1 MSSIGSVLNIAKEA
15 LLTHQASIAVA
26 GHNVANVDTPG
37 YSRQVLNL
45 NEAQATPHRVGFFG
59 NGVVAESIV
68 RQYDQFLVQRQMNQS
83 STMNYLEGQQQSM
96 RIIETTFNEVPGL
109 AVNDLMSQ
117 FWDAWQGLSNNP
129 ELSASRQ
136 TVVQQ
141 AQLLGEQF
149 ASMAA
154 ELTQA
159 SFDISVALDSSIDD
173 VNALTKQI
181 ANLNLSIASS
191 ETSKQQQNDLRDNRD
206 QLLKDLSALV
216 DITYFETSTGAYTI
230 LMGDGHTLVEQGSN
244 WNLDWSDNAL
254 EWINTNST
262 GKEFRTRL
270 DQTEEMSGKIGGI
283 IDLHKDLVEGNPDN
297 YRGRLDALANA
308 LIREVNQIHTQGVGL
323 VSFNE
328 RLTSAELANDAV
340 LLHTTVDTLTSSE
353 FIPAGTLT
361 INDRSVGRID
371 AGVNINGLAMG
382 KSFNAAKAIN
392 AAEAG
397 VEARLT
403 TLVASNAV
411 TGLGA
416 NESVTFSINGIS
428 VTHTAGAAGE
438 TAADTASA
446 IVNKINAAITS
457 YDNAVP
463 KNVPPQM
470 TIKAI
475 VGNGLNG
482 GAVNSI
488 VLRNTNEGDE
498 SRIIIADVDN
508 TPGSVEA
515 KLGLT
520 NDTFIADSTHNTG
533 ELSLFADEDPIEID
547 GGADDIFLGHLG
559 WAGTISYSNQ
569 AVIDE
574 PAGGGNSEAE
584 FKLNGRL
591 ISITI
596 PDGTLATDTPPND
609 TVASLAVDEINKV
622 AALTGVTAEVGNG
635 YNGGVLNS
643 IVFSSDTTDIVID
656 GYTVISGG
664 DILGL
669 PATKVTKQGVNSA
682 DESPNDG
689 KLSYEK
695 ADNIAPNSLMGM
707 AYADTLQ
714 TDDGSFDIWL
724 YNTDGSLAL
733 SQPVNVS
740 LERAYTLTDV
750 AQAINIS
757 IINSIS
763 PTPAKSWVEASVVG
777 NRLVLTPDSSHKFAF
792 GGDNSNF
799 LASIGLNTIFTG
811 DSASTFGINQTV
823 VSNLS
828 HLAAGQVNEFGEIFT
843 GNNSNSLAISNL
855 QRDETIT
862 FTGNNIDTFDGFYN
876 SLIATIG
883 LKGDSINVN
892 LDYNT
897 MVSNQ
902 LAELRDSTSGV
913 SLDEEMSNLIR
924 YQHAYSAAAKLIS
937 TADELMQTLLNTVNR

>member
-15 LLTHQASIAVA
+15 LLTHQASISVA
-26 GHNVANVDTPG
+26 GHNIANVDTPG
-37 YSRQVLNL
+37 YSRQVLQL
-45 NEAQATPHRVGFFG
+45 NEALATPHRVGFFG
-59 NGVVAESIV
+59 NGVVAESIT
-68 RQYDQFLVQRQMNQS
+68 RKYDQFLVQRLMDQS

-149 ASMAA
+149 ESMAA

-159 SFDISVALDSSIDD
+159 SIDIGVAIDSSIDD
-173 VNALTKQI
+173 VNALTTQLAK
-181 ANLNLSIASS
+181 LNVNIASS

-206 QLLKDLSALV
+206 QLLKDLASLV
-216 DITYFETSTGAYTI
+216 DVSYFETSNGAYTI
-230 LMGDGHTLVEQGSN
+230 LMGDGHSLVEQGSS
-244 WNLDWSDNAL
+244 WSLDWADNNL
-254 EWINTNST
+254 LWINTTST
-262 GKEFRTRL
+262 GKQYRTTI
-270 DQTEEMSGKIGGI
+270 DQTDNMNGKIGGL
-283 IDLHKDLVEGNPDN
+283 IDLNKNLVEGNPDN
-297 YRGRLDALANA
+297 YRGRLDALANG

-323 VSFNE
+323 ISFSE
-328 RLTSAELANDAV
+328 RLTSAELANNAV
-340 LLHTTVDTLTSSE
+340 LLHTTVDTLSSSD

-361 INDRSVGRID
+361 INDRSIGRID
-371 AGVNINGLAMG
+371 SGINSRGLAME
-382 KSFNAAKAIN
+382 KTYNAAQAIN

-397 VEARLT
+397 VQARLT
-403 TLVASNAV
+403 TLVAGNAV

-416 NESVTFSINGIS
+416 NETITFSVNGIT
-428 VTHTAGAAGE
+428 VTHTAGAGGE
-438 TAADTASA
+438 TAAQTASG
-446 IVNKINAAITS
+446 VVTKINAAINS
-457 YDNAVP
+457 YDTAVP
-463 KNVPPQM
+463 QNVPSEM
-470 TIKAI
+470 TLEAI
-475 VGNGLNG
+475 IGNGLNG
-482 GAVNSI
+482 GVTNSI
-488 VLRNTNEGDE
+488 VLRNTNQGDE
-498 SRIIIADVDN
+498 SRIIIAGVDN
-508 TPGSVEA
+508 TIGAAEA

-520 NDTFIADSTHNTG
+520 DGTYVADASHNTG
-533 ELSLFADEDPIEID
+533 ELSLFSDEDPIQID
-547 GGADDIFLGHLG
+547 GGADDTYLGHLG
-559 WAGTISYSNQ
+559 WAGTIRYSNQ
-569 AVIDE
+569 AVTSD
-574 PAGGGNSEAE
+574 AALSTTQ
-584 FKLNGRL
+584 FDLNGRT
-591 ISITI
+591 IIIAVPGGTPVTAAPPAPSVTSI
-596 PDGTLATDTPPND
+596 
-609 TVASLAVDEINKV
+609 AVDEINKV
-622 AALTGVTAEVGNG
+622 AAFTGVTAEVGNG
-635 YNGGVLNS
+635 TNGGPLNS
-643 IVFSSDTTDIVID
+643 IVFSSDITNITIENYTVTGTDILNLTEINK
-656 GYTVISGG
+656 
-664 DILGL
+664 LG
-669 PATKVTKQGVNSA
+669 ANSA
-682 DESPNDG
+682 DETSNDG

-695 ADNIAPNSLMGM
+695 ADNMVANSLMGM

-714 TDDGSFDIWL
+714 TDGGSFDMWI

-740 LERAYTLTDV
+740 LERAYDLGDV
-750 AQAINIS
+750 ADAINIS

-763 PTPAKSWVEASVVG
+763 PTPSAPWVEASVVA
-777 NRLVLTPDSSHKFAF
+777 NQLVLTPDSSHKFAF
-792 GGDNSNF
+792 GGDTSNF
-799 LASIGLNTIFTG
+799 LASIGINTIFTG
-811 DSASTFGINQTV
+811 NSASTFGINQTV

-862 FTGNNIDTFDGFYN
+862 FTGNRTDTFDGFYN

-897 MVSNQ
+897 MVNDQ

-937 TADELMQTLLNTVNR
+937 TADELMQTLLNTI